1 MMIGCRSSELKDVT
15 YLVFRRMITS
25 TGLLNSCLSA
35 NDTNI
40 YSYKEIPSHL
50 YCADQ
55 LQR

>member
-1 MMIGCRSSELKDVT
+1 MIGCRSSELKDVT